1 MKTHEKLENLV
12 KLKKGPFEIPVKVKE
27 ISSIVVEEPILNI
40 LSSNGRYNPL
50 EGREEQIP
58 QNAQAYHVEEI
69 ETVMENSFQ
78 VGMTDYKKFQITF
91 YRIGSQACHP
101 KT

>member
-1 MKTHEKLENLV
+1 MKTHEKLENLIELE
-12 KLKKGPFEIPVKVKE
+12 KSPSEIPVKVKE
-27 ISSIVVEEPILNI
+27 ISSIIVEEPILNI

-58 QNAQAYHVEEI
+58 QNAQAYRVEEI
-69 ETVMENSFQ
+69 ETVMENPFQ
-78 VGMTDYKKFQITF
+78 IGMTDYKKFKITF
-91 YRIGSQACHP
+91 YRIESHP

>member
-1 MKTHEKLENLV
+1 MKTHEKLENLIELE
-12 KLKKGPFEIPVKVKE
+12 KSPFEIPVEVKE

-69 ETVMENSFQ
+69 ETVMENPFQ
-78 VGMTDYKKFQITF
+78 VGMTDYKIFKITF
-91 YRIGSQACHP
+91 Y
-101 KT
+101 KFK